1 MSPDN
6 SVQNFLPSHIW
17 LICSRRRAQDSCL
30 IIPVMTEC
38 AASFERSPGREYH
51 QKMTLKVWHNER
63 RPSEGGG
70 TCNEMKQLST
80 NLQIFSGR
88 SDILCFIQ
96 VMLPVSA
103 LDNCIIRAASPL
115 LRGRGRTGDG
125 AWRDIVR
132 DDSLL
137 GGGETRSCRD
147 ISDSSRSLSLHV
159 GFQPDLRS
167 SRVSGWALMAKG
179 HSQSNAVKPFSVEP
193 RVPDSERV
201 DAK

>member
-17 LICSRRRAQDSCL
+17 LIYSRRRAQDSCL
-30 IIPVMTEC
+30 IIPVTTDC

-51 QKMTLKVWHNER
+51 QKMTLRVWHNER

-70 TCNEMKQLST
+70 TFNEMKQLST

-88 SDILCFIQ
+88 SEILCFIQ

-103 LDNCIIRAASPL
+103 LDNCIIRAESPL

-125 AWRDIVR
+125 AWGISSMMTAFWVVGRLGAAVISQTVAGAFPFMSVS
-132 DDSLL
+132 SL
-137 GGGETRSCRD
+137 T
-147 ISDSSRSLSLHV
+147 
-159 GFQPDLRS
+159 
-167 SRVSGWALMAKG
+167 SG
-179 HSQSNAVKPFSVEP
+179 QAVCQDGPYG
-193 RVPDSERV
+193 
-201 DAK
+201 